1 MKKLDEEGIAYGQY
15 IHAQY
20 RDMLAEV
27 GLYDIRMD
35 PMNILIVAG
44 AVIKDRVL
52 FLRSMAGNKTPLSEA
67 EKAALRRRVE
77 ATVAGGARS

>member
-1 MKKLDEEGIAYGQY
+1 MKKLNEEDIARGQQ

-20 RDMLAEV
+20 RDMLEAV
-27 GLYDIRMD
+27 GLYSVQMD
-35 PMNILIVAG
+35 PLNILIVAG

-52 FLRSMAGNKTPLSEA
+52 FLRSMAGNNTPLSEA